1 MTQLPKILIAEDDSN
16 FGMVLQSYLSLNDFE
31 VVLMPTGHKAIEQFR
46 KINFDLCILDVM
58 MPDMDGFTLVTQLK
72 LHNPAIPFV
81 FLTARSLKE
90 DQIRGYKLGAIDYL
104 IKPFDPEILLLKI
117 QAILGHTYDNTHKGM
132 IYQVGDFIF
141 NYDQRSL
148 SLPDNNQK
156 LSPKESDLLRLL
168 CEKQESVLTRE
179 EALLKIW
186 KEDNY
191 FTGQSM
197 NVYITKLRKYLKQDS
212 NNLIEIVNLHGKG
225 FILKVNAD

>member
-1 MTQLPKILIAEDDSN
+1 MKQPKILIAEDDSN
-16 FGMVLQSYLSLNDFE
+16 FGMVLQSYLSLNEFE
-31 VVLMPTGHKAIEQFR
+31 VILTSTGEKAIDYF
-46 KINFDLCILDVM
+46 KKDSFDLCILDVM

-81 FLTARSLKE
+81 FLTARSMKE

-117 QAILGHTYDNTHKGM
+117 QAILGHTFDNTYKGAN
-132 IYQVGDFIF
+132 YEVGGFTF
-141 NYDQRSL
+141 NYDQRKL
-148 SLPDNNQK
+148 SLDGTNQK

-197 NVYITKLRKYLKQDS
+197 NVYITKLRKYLKQDP
-212 NNLIEIVNLHGKG
+212 NNQIEIVNLHGKG
-225 FILKVNAD
+225 FILKINSD

>member
-1 MTQLPKILIAEDDSN
+1 MKQLPKILIAEDDSN

-31 VVLMPTGHKAIEQFR
+31 VILMPTGQKAIEQF
-46 KINFDLCILDVM
+46 KNDNFDLCILDVM
-58 MPDMDGFTLVTQLK
+58 MPDMDGFTLVERLK
-72 LHNPAIPFV
+72 LNNPAIPFI
-81 FLTARSLKE
+81 FLTARSMKA

-117 QAILGHTYDNTHKGM
+117 QAILGHTFDNTSKGM
-132 IYQVGDFIF
+132 TYEVGDFTF
-141 NYDQRSL
+141 NYDQRKL
-148 SLPDNNQK
+148 SLNDTSQK

-168 CEKQESVLTRE
+168 CEKQENVLTRE

-197 NVYITKLRKYLKQDS
+197 NVYITKLRKYLKQDP
-212 NNLIEIVNLHGKG
+212 NNQIEIVNLHGKG
-225 FILKVNAD
+225 FILKVNAE